1 MKYVSISWKKDG
13 WITVSMDSKKMIRG
27 FFVTFVFVGGGVK
40 TKVVFVLGRTSRRR
54 WLRATTTEAGSI
66 EVTKWGREMT
76 ITGGLSK
83 EIGVGTDS

>member
-27 FFVTFVFVGGGVK
+27 FFITFVFVGGGVK

-54 WLRATTTEAGSI
+54 WLRAT
-66 EVTKWGREMT
+66 KWGREMT